1 MRPVFEFV
9 ADLARRAR
17 ARHPAGLAGWL
28 PTRWHRHAP
37 SDWRRIRL
45 TKDFESRYLF
55 GPPGEDV
62 APRLF
67 GLPVVPTQAIVADK
81 FVVGSFQAAGT
92 IYDR

>member
-1 MRPVFEFV
+1 M
-9 ADLARRAR
+9 L
-17 ARHPAGLAGWL
+17 GLAILQASLADFPPDGIVM
-28 PTRWHRHAP
+28 HP